1 MYLDGTQLTGLTLP
15 NGGVL
20 DKLHIPNSISIL
32 SIMNQSV
39 LSEFKVSYTDMF
51 NGDGVTE
58 SFELA
63 QTPQTISYARVYKMD
78 EFTSDGSATSF
89 RLSYAPQDNELL
101 KIFIVSSDGQQPVY
115 PSYGVNG
122 QTLTTSAPIKSGYK
136 LQVTYIVPIE
146 YTSSGD
152 TITFE

>member
-51 NGDGVTE
+51 DGDGATE

-78 EFTSDGSATSF
+78 EFTGDGSATSL
-89 RLSYAPQDNELL
+89 RLSYAFSLRRMFKPSRT
-101 KIFIVSSDGQQPVY
+101 IFCNSNFEEST
-115 PSYGVNG
+115 N
-122 QTLTTSAPIKSGYK
+122 SAKAK
-136 LQVTYIVPIE
+136 
-146 YTSSGD
+146 SSGL
-152 TITFE
+152 TS